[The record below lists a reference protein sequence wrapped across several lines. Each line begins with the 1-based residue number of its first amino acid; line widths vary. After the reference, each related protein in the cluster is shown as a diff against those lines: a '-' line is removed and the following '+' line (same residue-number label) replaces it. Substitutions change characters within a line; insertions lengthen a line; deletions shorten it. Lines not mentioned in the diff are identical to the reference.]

1 MKYKHGLTVMRCQ
14 PFHKGHERIIN
25 RMLEE
30 CETVTVIL
38 GSIQE
43 HGTPK
48 NPFSFTERKSMVKNV
63 YHNTPHWK
71 RMKVFGLAD
80 LNSEMEWADYVLVSV
95 ADQHEEAPP
104 VDAYYCGSHYD
115 AHWYRHK
122 IKNIEITDRT
132 EQSFPYVS
140 GTLIRDMCTYQD
152 IRWKLYIHECNWEIV
167 ENLATRLMWHRKM

>member
-1 MKYKHGLTVMRCQ
+1 MRCQ

-25 RMLEE
+25 KMLAE
-30 CETVTVIL
+30 CEHVTVVL

-43 HGTPK
+43 HGTVK
-48 NPFSFTERKSMVKNV
+48 NPFAYDKRKKMVKNV
-63 YHNTPHWK
+63 FSNTPNWS
-71 RMKVFGLAD
+71 RIRVTGLAD
-80 LNSEMEWADYVLVSV
+80 LNSEMQWADYVLEHV
-95 ADQHEEAPP
+95 ADLNNERPI

-122 IKNIEITDRT
+122 IKNVELIDRT

-152 IRWKLYIHECNWEIV
+152 VRWKLYIHECNWELV
-167 ENLATRLMWHRKM
+167 DDLATKLMWHRKV